1 MVKTEKPGDLYRR
14 LKNELA
20 AVTLSHEFEAKQILR
35 TVLNLTTSDIVLN
48 NPLNITE
55 NQQNAIE
62 ILLKKRLA
70 HEPLQYLLGKW
81 EFFGRDFYVGQ
92 GVLIPRADTEILV
105 ETALSHVK
113 GKENPRILDLC
124 SGSGCIGVTMALE
137 RPDATVFAVEKS
149 PEAFAFLEKNN
160 VSLKAGAVCILGDA
174 LDPQIVTGDFDCILS
189 NPPYLTARDMR
200 ELDEEV
206 RFEPEM
212 ALYGEEDGLFFYREL
227 TKIYHSRV
235 KPGGLLGFEIG
246 LGQEEDVCN
255 ILLNFHENRGFQRN
269 NVCQIKD
276 YNGIMRVIAASFP

>member
-14 LKNELA
+14 LKSELE

-55 NQQNAIE
+55 NQQNE
-62 ILLKKRLA
+62 IDTLLKKRLA
-70 HEPLQYLLGKW
+70 HEPLQYLLGQW

-105 ETALSHVK
+105 ETALSHLK

-124 SGSGCIGVTMALE
+124 SGSGCIGLTMALE

-149 PEAFAFLEKNN
+149 PDAFAFLEKNN
-160 VSLKAGAVCILGDA
+160 ASLNAGAVCILGDA
-174 LDPQIVTGDFDCILS
+174 LDPQVVTGDFDCILS

-255 ILLNFHENRGFQRN
+255 ILLNFHEKVAFQRN

-276 YNGIMRVIAASFP
+276 YNGIIRVIAALFS